1 MDCFELIDEMFKEFK
16 ECSKDWLDK
25 INQPTVE
32 AAKCEIAHQKHMDT
46 RLPHL
51 PGMVTRQFPRKRRH
65 SPLLLSASQNG
76 SSEVNQIVSCSSISR
91 G

>member
-1 MDCFELIDEMFKEFK
+1 MFKGLK

-46 RLPHL
+46 LLPHL
-51 PGMVTRQFPRKRRH
+51 QGMVTRQFPRIPRKHHH
-65 SPLLLSASQNG
+65 SPLLLSASPKG
-76 SSEVNQIVSCSSISR
+76 SSEVN
-91 G
+91 